1 MTAVQPTEGV
11 GMPLL
16 GRELLATKGGPI
28 IFTEYTL
35 EEEMLSLPKIS
46 QPTLTSPARAPSS
59 RADQARSGRP
69 PAGCSSRT
77 AQRWR

>member
-1 MTAVQPTEGV
+1 VTAVQPTEGV

-35 EEEMLSLPKIS
+35 EEEILS
-46 QPTLTSPARAPSS
+46 
-59 RADQARSGRP
+59 
-69 PAGCSSRT
+69 
-77 AQRWR
+77 